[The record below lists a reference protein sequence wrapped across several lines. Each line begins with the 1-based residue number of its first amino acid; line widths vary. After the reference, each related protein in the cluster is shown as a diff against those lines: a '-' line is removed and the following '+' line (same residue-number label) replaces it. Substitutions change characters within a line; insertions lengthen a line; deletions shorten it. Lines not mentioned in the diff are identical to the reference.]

1 MTSDPFILNLVQ
13 GYQISFLSKPVQ
25 NYSPRMVQMD
35 QDEVLLVDQEM
46 QEMMRKGAIQTPVQS
61 SSDQFLSSI
70 FVIPRKDTGHHPVI
84 NLKKLNKYIPYEH
97 LRMEGVFLLKEFL
110 KKGDRMCKT
119 DLSHAYFS
127 EPLHPEFVSI

>member
-1 MTSDPFILNLVQ
+1 MI
-13 GYQISFLSKPVQ
+13 
-25 NYSPRMVQMD
+25 QMN

-46 QEMMRKGAIQTPVQS
+46 QEMLRKGAIQTPVQS

-97 LRMEGVFLLKEFL
+97 LRMEGVFLLKVFL
-110 KKGDRMCKT
+110 KKGDRMWKT